1 MHTSVN
7 IIFKN
12 HYMLI
17 VKYIYMIS
25 HNKYLINSRSMPQK
39 EMLVVHAPVSNFE
52 GVHGERKIGNPSP

>member
-1 MHTSVN
+1 
-7 IIFKN
+7 
-12 HYMLI
+12 
-17 VKYIYMIS
+17 MIS